1 MRSLRKKM
9 PMSAQHVKAHDITR
23 KLRQK
28 MFLTGTDLLTA
39 GRGDCWV
46 IDPDCEFMRSW
57 DLVTI
62 AALCFTAV
70 VTPYEVALLEPQY
83 DALFVVNRVID
94 FAFVMDMGV
103 QFRLMYF
110 ERQTGRWVK
119 TPRQIVR
126 NYLTSWFAVDFVS
139 IIPFD
144 LISLL
149 LESGDAPVAA
159 TPGAGSDASGIGKM
173 KILRTIRL
181 LRLMKMFRI
190 LRAMRIFTRWQT
202 SMSMSYGVLGLL
214 QFAFAMVF
222 VSHWLACAWVLM
234 DTMQDGTVPTWYTN
248 WACVDPGNGQP
259 PVCKSTPAWDKYAVS
274 LYWSVMTITSI
285 GYGDILPTNR
295 SEHLLCVVFMLI
307 GASFWAYIIGS
318 ACSILAS
325 LNVDTLA
332 FRQNMD
338 HLNYFIH
345 DQKISFSM
353 AKELR
358 ALFLK
363 SRSLQRINNYKHL
376 YTCCCCCCC
385 YCALQLP
392 CSPTPQL
399 ALATALPGTTACR
412 RSCAG
417 ASHCTAP
424 PGWSRRCI
432 TSRTAT
438 KASWL

>member
-1 MRSLRKKM
+1 M
-9 PMSAQHVKAHDITR
+9 
-23 KLRQK
+23 
-28 MFLTGTDLLTA
+28 
-39 GRGDCWV
+39 
-46 IDPDCEFMRSW
+46 
-57 DLVTI
+57 
-62 AALCFTAV
+62 LCFV
-70 VTPYEVALLEPQY
+70 CH
-83 DALFVVNRVID
+83 LFACLWGLQASFD
-94 FAFVMDMGV
+94 PLGTWLGAKGYCM
-103 QFRLMYF
+103 
-110 ERQTGRWVK
+110 
-119 TPRQIVR
+119 
-126 NYLTSWFAVDFVS
+126 
-139 IIPFD
+139 PFD
-144 LISLL
+144 PATEVCEEGKRCDNVQGWSC
-149 LESGDAPVAA
+149 AP
-159 TPGAGSDASGIGKM
+159 AGTTY
-173 KILRTIRL
+173 L
-181 LRLMKMFRI
+181 
-190 LRAMRIFTRWQT
+190 
-202 SMSMSYGVLGLL
+202 Y
-214 QFAFAMVF
+214 
-222 VSHWLACAWVLM
+222 
-234 DTMQDGTVPTWYTN
+234 
-248 WACVDPGNGQP
+248 
-259 PVCKSTPAWDKYAVS
+259 S
-274 LYWSVMTITSI
+274 LYWSIATVTSI

-376 YTCCCCCCC
+376 YTCCCCYCCC